1 MNDDAFAR
9 PALQSLQPD
18 DDDYAALLA
27 LAGGPLVA
35 EFGPDAR
42 IEVERLDRLG
52 NWSFLLGRMRAAEG
66 GPLPLEGTR
75 YAERAAQGGM
85 SDVYAVLLKRES
97 GGAWKVVDHA
107 IGPGDVAW
115 LAWPP
120 KHGAPAALFG
130 F

>member
-1 MNDDAFAR
+1 MNDAFAR

-18 DDDYAALLA
+18 DDDYAPLLA
-27 LAGGPLVA
+27 LAGSPLVA
-35 EFGPDAR
+35 EFGPHAR

-52 NWSFLLGRMRAAEG
+52 NWVFLLGRMRAAEG
-66 GPLPLEGTR
+66 GPLPLDGTR

-85 SDVYAVLLKRES
+85 SDTYAALLKRRSE
-97 GGAWKVVDHA
+97 GDWEVVDHT

>member
-1 MNDDAFAR
+1 MNDAFAR

-18 DDDYAALLA
+18 DDDYAVLLA
-27 LAGGPLVA
+27 LAGGPLVD
-35 EFGPDAR
+35 ELGPDAR

-52 NWSFLLGRMRAAEG
+52 NWVFLLGRMRDADG
-66 GPLPLEGTR
+66 GPLSLDGTR
-75 YAERAAQGGM
+75 YAERATQGGM
-85 SDVYAVLLKRES
+85 SDVYAALLKRQP
-97 GGAWKVVDHA
+97 GGAWEVIDHA

-115 LAWPP
+115 LTWPP